1 MALKGVRQFS
11 HLILEENEE
20 YITDV
25 SCICKSKS
33 IHRLFGNAF
42 KGRIRIGSK
51 SIIIEPDDSTISMI
65 KILFSQIIDIKL
77 DSTHSKM
84 IVFSKVVRLV
94 DVQVIDGKS
103 RSVTPNQVLSSKDS
117 ESCTSNKGGFEFEIT
132 IKNEIGQYIMNL
144 SNELW
149 MEHSKKHGSINKLE
163 DLVGKWISF
172 LYNKEILNVEY
183 EFLLDHRDQFLI
195 SKPLIVNR
203 IKPFT
208 KHRGILHIV
217 SSGICFKPLP
227 NFSNKPYKR
236 IPLKNIWF
244 IFKRIYSMKTNS
256 VEIIYG
262 KELKPHIMSS
272 KRRAHWRSFFLE
284 FQSTQDREHIVA
296 FLQSYL
302 MNLNSKGCQWNS
314 QVPQYASCQCSSV
327 NSSSCLPML
336 FVDPLYASQS
346 PCFKKHI
353 QNLWIHGSIS
363 TYHYLDYLNSIGGRS
378 KADLTQYPIYPWT
391 IVSFN
396 SVLNS
401 KQDLSQP
408 SNYRDLSKPLGS
420 INRSNLEM
428 LKSRM
433 KDLPTSE
440 QFLYGSHYSTPG
452 YISYFLVR
460 QFPEYQLKLH
470 GGDFDVWNRMFHSMS
485 DTWKTILEGKTTYME
500 LIPQFYE
507 QNPDFLLNNKLNIRT
522 NSGSLLNVQI
532 PNWQF
537 GTDNNQLNTASL
549 NTTHLSQAEMF
560 LKTMRYALEGQ
571 IVSQHIHEWIDLIF
585 GFKQRGSEAYNSDNL
600 FHPIT
605 YINSS
610 IAIRT
615 DQSPVYAAQEC
626 TNELAS
632 NLNQEIYLR
641 KISDENQDT
650 ALKAQV
656 EEFGQVPIM
665 LFNDPHP
672 KRDLISLEEYTIMQH
687 LNHEC
692 ANMPWFVL
700 FKTNPQLLEANYD
713 FNQKAQQPKQE
724 ENYLEGSIETLNFMV
739 DLQNHLKPVK
749 TLNNE
754 FSNTTNRVDMFK
766 RDLISQ
772 ENILRP
778 NHKLG
783 KDEFDN
789 NKEKFNL
796 NEKDG
801 FMLIFAEDY
810 CDSRGGFQK
819 LDFSKIS
826 QLEAND
832 RTGIQFSFLT
842 SIYEKPRE
850 FVLLALLD
858 QFEERLSFYISMYGF
873 EELGFKCVYSSKQD
887 LFGNKPICIDL
898 LVCNEGSA
906 YVTIGT
912 LSGDLIY
919 LRFKLSSKAS
929 LLNLTQPEH
938 IDFHNMFVM
947 AQKEKILKQF
957 NMGNVNLVVSIEFHE
972 FSCYI
977 VAVSQGG
984 IMLVSRHSIDNHQ
997 DFRKSV
1003 WFPIVDIPLRYEKV
1017 SCIIQMDL
1025 VNPDLTDLP
1034 KDQPKKQNSQKNINE
1049 NISRFGKITKD
1060 IDSSGFCFSCILS
1073 DLDGKKQRLWSFG
1086 GQDKLLSLDLIG
1098 MLNSIFSVQGS
1109 NRKENGGSVNNHL
1122 GNDVITSEGNSNI
1135 AHSFGLKEIEESQ
1148 KVDWVFLKEKSLLLY
1163 VGFHKVG
1170 NLSVMVFWDI
1180 HKKKD
1185 AKVHKV
1191 IFIPNLFIDSVCWDK
1206 YRKGLLILG
1215 QIIEEPELKPQGQSE
1230 IKTSSTLSP
1239 NKKEENIS
1247 KNIYFFRE
1255 KHWNSK
1261 NNIVMQ
1267 ILTLKSSFEVLLNT
1281 NIRRTSSLNHNSL
1294 DFKRHTILCTE
1305 RLIILSSYLAFL
1317 VFRVSKKNQPTENFE
1332 QATQGTP
1339 K

>member
-11 HLILEENEE
+11 HLTLEENEE

-25 SCICKSKS
+25 PCIFKALG
-33 IHRLFGNAF
+33 IQIRTFGNIF

-51 SIIIEPDDSTISMI
+51 SIIIEPDDSTISMV
-65 KILFSQIIDIKL
+65 KILFSQITEIKL
-77 DSTHSKM
+77 EIANSKM
-84 IVFSKVVRLV
+84 MIFTKVVRLV
-94 DVQVIDGKS
+94 DVQLIDGKS
-103 RSVTPNQVLSSKDS
+103 RSVTPNQVLSYRDS
-117 ESCTSNKGGFEFEIT
+117 RGLESSRDSFEFEIT
-132 IKNEIGQYIMNL
+132 ITSEIAQHLMNL
-144 SNELW
+144 SNDLW
-149 MEHSKKHGSINKLE
+149 MEHSKKHGSLNKLE

-244 IFKRIYSMKTNS
+244 IFKRIYSMKPNS

-262 KELKPHIMSS
+262 KEFKSHIMTG
-272 KRRAHWRSFFLE
+272 KGRTHWRSLFLE

-302 MNLNSKGCQWNS
+302 MSLNSKGCQWSS
-314 QVPQYASCQCSSV
+314 QAPQYASCQCSSL
-327 NSSSCLPML
+327 NASSCLPML

-346 PCFKKHI
+346 PCFKNHI
-353 QNLWIHGSIS
+353 QNLWKNGSIS
-363 TYHYLDYLNSIGGRS
+363 TYHYLDYLNSISGRS
-378 KADLTQYPIYPWT
+378 KGDLTQYPIFPWT

-401 KQDLSQP
+401 KYDLSQ
-408 SNYRDLSKPLGS
+408 SINYRDLSKPLGS
-420 INRSNLEM
+420 INTNNLEM

-433 KDLPTSE
+433 KDLPISE

-470 GGDFDVWNRMFHSMS
+470 GGDFDVWNRMFHSMN
-485 DTWKTILEGKTTYME
+485 DTWRTILEGKTTYME

-507 QNPDFLLNNKLNIRT
+507 QNPEFLLNNKLNIRT

-532 PNWQF
+532 PKWELE
-537 GTDNNQLNTASL
+537 TDQNQLNTIPL
-549 NTTHLSQAEMF
+549 NTPNLSQAEKF
-560 LKTMRYALEGQ
+560 LRTMRYALEGQ
-571 IVSQHIHEWIDLIF
+571 VVSQHIHEWIDLIF
-585 GFKQRGSEAYNSDNL
+585 GFKQRGPQAYISDNL

-610 IAIRT
+610 IAMLN
-615 DQSPVYAAQEC
+615 DKSPIYAVQEC
-626 TNELAS
+626 TNEGTS
-632 NLNQEIYLR
+632 YIQQEIYS
-641 KISDENQDT
+641 KKSFDENEDI

-672 KRDLISLEEYTIMQH
+672 KRNAKSLEDSTIMQH

-700 FKTNPQLLEANYD
+700 FKSNPQLLEAKYD
-713 FNQKAQQPKQE
+713 FNQKLDQQKHE
-724 ENYLEGSIETLNFMV
+724 ENHLEKSTDISSPLV
-739 DLQNHLKPVK
+739 DLQIHLKTVK
-749 TLNNE
+749 VLNSE
-754 FSNTTNRVDMFK
+754 LSNTTNRMDISK
-766 RDLISQ
+766 RDLVSQ
-772 ENILRP
+772 ENILRS
-778 NHKLG
+778 NYKLG

-789 NKEKFNL
+789 KEKFTL
-796 NEKDG
+796 DEKNG
-801 FMLIFAEDY
+801 FMLIFTEDY
-810 CDSRGGFQK
+810 CYSRSGFQK
-819 LDFSKIS
+819 LDLSKIS
-826 QLEAND
+826 QLQDTA
-832 RTGIQFSFLT
+832 RSKTAQSFCLT
-842 SIYEKPRE
+842 SIYERPGE

-858 QFEERLSFYISMYGF
+858 QFEERLLFYISMYGC
-873 EELGFKCVYSSKQD
+873 EELGFKCVHSSKQD
-887 LFGNKPICIDL
+887 LFGNKALCIDL
-898 LVCNEGSA
+898 LVCDEGSA

-912 LSGDLIY
+912 LSGDLIC

-929 LLNLTQPEH
+929 SFNLTNSEYS
-938 IDFHNMFVM
+938 DFNSMFVM
-947 AQKEKILKQF
+947 AQKEKALKQF
-957 NMGNVNLVVSIEFHE
+957 NMGDVSLLLSIEFHQ
-972 FSCYI
+972 SNCYI

-984 IMLVSRHSIDNHQ
+984 TMLVSKHSIDKCQ
-997 DFRKSV
+997 DFRKST

-1017 SCIIQMDL
+1017 ASIIQMDL
-1025 VNPDLTDLP
+1025 VNPEFPSLS
-1034 KDQPKKQNSQKNINE
+1034 KDKLENYKNQRISSA

-1098 MLNSIFSVQGS
+1098 MLKSVFSAQGV
-1109 NRKENGGSVNNHL
+1109 NRKENGGSGSNNFSNDIITTESGS
-1122 GNDVITSEGNSNI
+1122 GNPQ
-1135 AHSFGLKEIEESQ
+1135 SFGLKEIEESQ
-1148 KVDWVFLKEKSLLLY
+1148 KVEWIFLKEKSLVLY
-1163 VGFHKVG
+1163 VGFNRFG
-1170 NLSVMVFWDI
+1170 NLTILVFWDI
-1180 HKKKD
+1180 RKKED
-1185 AKVHKV
+1185 AKVHKI
-1191 IFIPNLFIDSVCWDK
+1191 IFIPNLFTDSVCWDK

-1215 QIIEEPELKPQGQSE
+1215 RQTSDTDLRFELQ
-1230 IKTSSTLSP
+1230 L
-1239 NKKEENIS
+1239 EENTNPS
-1247 KNIYFFRE
+1247 LSVKNEERNIYFLQER
-1255 KHWNSK
+1255 HWTSK
-1261 NNIVMQ
+1261 NNNTLQ
-1267 ILTLKSSFEVLLNT
+1267 ILTLKSSFELLLNMNT
-1281 NIRRTSSLNHNSL
+1281 WRTSFSDHNSP
-1294 DFKRHTILCTE
+1294 DFKRPSITCTE
-1305 RLIILSSYLAFL
+1305 KLIMLSSYLAFL
-1317 VFRVSKKNQPTENFE
+1317 VFKISKKNQTIENLE
-1332 QATQGTP
+1332 
-1339 K
+1339 